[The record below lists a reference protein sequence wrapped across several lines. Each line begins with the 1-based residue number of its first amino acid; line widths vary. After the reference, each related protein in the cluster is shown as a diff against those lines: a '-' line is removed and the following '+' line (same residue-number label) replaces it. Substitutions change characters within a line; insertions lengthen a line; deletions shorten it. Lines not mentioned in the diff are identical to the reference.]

1 MSAFLDFFEQ
11 MPVWMKA
18 GWVVLCIAFFWVME
32 GNYSLFTKPYHKWQH
47 AKTNLTLLVFVL
59 IINTVFGLATAGIF
73 MWLSDNNFGLLNMV
87 NLPIAVELI
96 MAILVLDLIAQY
108 GVHYLLHQ
116 VPWMWRLHLV
126 HHSDKHV
133 DTTTG
138 TRHHPMDFL
147 IREIFALIA
156 VVIMGMPI
164 SFYFF
169 YRILTIFFTYWT
181 HANISLP
188 ARLDR
193 ALSWVIVTPNM
204 HKFHHHFQLPWTD
217 SNYGNMFAIWD
228 RLFGTFVYGN
238 TQDIQY
244 GVDIADHR
252 PDEDLSVQLKLPFD
266 PGVKSKGFR
275 K

>member
-1 MSAFLDFFEQ
+1 MTAFLDFFEQ

-18 GWVVLCIAFFWVME
+18 GWVVLCITVFWILE
-32 GNYSLFTKPYHKWQH
+32 GNYSLFSKPYRKWRH
-47 AKTNLTLLVFVL
+47 ARTNLILLVFVL
-59 IINTVFGLATAGIF
+59 LINTGFGLATAGVF
-73 MWLSDNNFGLLNMV
+73 MWLDEQHLGLLHLV
-87 NLPIAVELI
+87 DWPIAIELI
-96 MAILVLDLIAQY
+96 LAILVLDLIAQY
-108 GVHYLLHQ
+108 GVHFLLHQ

-138 TRHHPMDFL
+138 TRHHPFDFL
-147 IREIFALIA
+147 IREIFALVA
-156 VVIMGMPI
+156 VIIMGMPM

-188 ARLDR
+188 IKLDR
-193 ALSWVIVTPNM
+193 GLSWILVTPNM
-204 HKFHHHFQLPWTD
+204 HKFHHHNQLPWTD

-228 RLFGTFVYGN
+228 RLFGTFVYG
-238 TQDIQY
+238 DPDKIKY

-252 PDEDLSVQLKLPFD
+252 PDEDLKVQLGLPYD
-266 PGVKSKGFR
+266 RSVKSKGIR
-275 K
+275 